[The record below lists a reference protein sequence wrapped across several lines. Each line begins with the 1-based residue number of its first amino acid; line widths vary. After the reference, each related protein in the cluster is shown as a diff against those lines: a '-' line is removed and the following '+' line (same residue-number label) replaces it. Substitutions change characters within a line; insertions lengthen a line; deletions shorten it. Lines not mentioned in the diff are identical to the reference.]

1 MFNKKIRLIDGKS
14 FYEMVTGEENALEQ
28 LYNEFPSLIDE
39 ILSEE
44 YENYSPN
51 SLGKMKDYIFEKV
64 FPKE

>member
-1 MFNKKIRLIDGKS
+1 
-14 FYEMVTGEENALEQ
+14 MVTGEENALEQ

-44 YENYSPN
+44 YDNYSPN
-51 SLGKMKDYIFEKV
+51 SLGKMKNYIFEKV